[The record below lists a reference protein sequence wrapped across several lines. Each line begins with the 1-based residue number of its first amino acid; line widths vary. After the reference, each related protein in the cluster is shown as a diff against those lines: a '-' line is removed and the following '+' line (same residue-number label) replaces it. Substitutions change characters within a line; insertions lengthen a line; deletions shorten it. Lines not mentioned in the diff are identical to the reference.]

1 MKKTSA
7 ILLTFIMLFSAFS
20 LTALAGNDKVE
31 ISFCVGDDT
40 LIINGE
46 AVTVEKPYVVGAGVT
61 LVPIR
66 VITEAFGAKVDWN
79 GDTKTVY
86 LDYAGTSLVLQ
97 IDNPIAK
104 INGEEKELLSPPE
117 LTSNGFT
124 MVPIRFISENFGA
137 EVGYD
142 PDTKRVTVTGEKKAD
157 DSSMWKLEEGLCYS
171 EDFGISL
178 NLPADFELAEG
189 NTNEILLETASLD
202 KSLIEINIYSK
213 ESVTSSSSLG
223 RKIIA
228 ETKYRYN
235 GSAVSSDTDVSS
247 VTYKNFKGHE
257 YSGEVK
263 ATELKGVFKNV
274 FFENG
279 SFVYNI
285 ALFSDSSA
293 GESFIEN
300 VLNSVSLSE
309 PKASDLFERK
319 VAEALPPVNVSELS
333 RCDFTIPGD
342 FTAVDKEA
350 FKFRFT
356 ENFRSDKLLIYSD
369 GKITFHARRIFFDPD
384 KKKDENSG
392 YQPEGKYNFDDIKKY
407 ISNGSYYMNS
417 NFSVYQPSTVINSND
432 KKFYKIVLENERWDY
447 THYYEIF
454 ATESNDAMF
463 LFYVTYP
470 EIHYSMDNRSKIM
483 SIIKTIEFDEEKNKD

>member
-1 MKKTSA
+1 MKKASV
-7 ILLTFIMLFSAFS
+7 ILLTFVMLFSAFS
-20 LTALAGNDKVE
+20 LTPLAENDKVE

-66 VITEAFGAKVDWN
+66 VITEAFGAKVDWD

-117 LTSNGFT
+117 LTANGFT

-157 DSSMWKLEEGLCYS
+157 ASSMWKIEEGTCYS
-171 EDFGISL
+171 EAFGISL
-178 NLPADFELAEG
+178 DIPAGFELAEG
-189 NTNEILLETASLD
+189 NTNEILFETASSD
-202 KSLIEINIYSK
+202 KSLIGINIYSK
-213 ESVTSSSSLG
+213 ESVTSSAILG
-223 RKIIA
+223 RKII
-228 ETKYRYN
+228 EENKYRYN

-247 VTYKNFKGHE
+247 AKYKNFKGNE
-257 YSGEVK
+257 YSGEVN
-263 ATELKGVFKNV
+263 ATELKGPFKNV

-279 SFVYNI
+279 GFVYNI
-285 ALFSDSSA
+285 AVFFDSSA
-293 GESFIEN
+293 GENFTDD

-309 PKASDLFERK
+309 PKASALFERK
-319 VAEALPPVNVSELS
+319 EAEELPPVNVSELS
-333 RCDFTIPGD
+333 RCDFTVPGD
-342 FTAVDKEA
+342 FKETDKEA
-350 FKFRFT
+350 FKFKFSDT
-356 ENFRSDKLLIYSD
+356 FRSDKLLIYSD
-369 GKITFHARRIFFDPD
+369 GKITFHARRIFFEPD
-384 KKKDENSG
+384 NIEKDHSG
-392 YQPEGKYNFDDIKKY
+392 YQPEGKYSFDDIKKY
-407 ISNGSYYMNS
+407 ISNGSFYMNS
-417 NFSVYQPSTVINSND
+417 NISVYQPTTNIKIND
-432 KKFYKIVLENERWDY
+432 KKYHKIVLENEHWDY
-447 THYYEIF
+447 TQYYEIF

-483 SIIKTIEFDEEKNKD
+483 SIIKSIEFEEEKNKD